1 MTRNNKVVL
10 GVAAGVAALA
20 VAGMYAK
27 KKGYLNN
34 INTDGLKNKWNG
46 VKDTAMKA
54 LGGNK
59 GQDMSSG
66 NSMSANSSSGTNS
79 MNMGSSMPTD
89 SSTNGASTKK
99 KTGTTNLNTGNL
111 GNSNPAT
118 T

>member
-34 INTDGLKNKWNG
+34 INTNGLKNGWNG

-54 LGGNK
+54 FGGDK
-59 GQDMSSG
+59 SQDMSNG
-66 NSMSANSSSGTNS
+66 NSMNSGTGSSSNS
-79 MNMGSSMPTD
+79 MNMGSSMPKEN
-89 SSTNGASTKK
+89 STNGASTKK

>member
-34 INTDGLKNKWNG
+34 INANSIKDSLGGL
-46 VKDTAMKA
+46 KDTAMKA
-54 LGGNK
+54 FN
-59 GQDMSSG
+59 
-66 NSMSANSSSGTNS
+66 
-79 MNMGSSMPTD
+79 GSNESTSK
-89 SSTNGASTKK
+89 SSTNGSSTKRK
-99 KTGTTNLNTGNL
+99 STNTGTSGDTM
-111 GNSNPAT
+111 NPAT

>member
-1 MTRNNKVVL
+1 MTRNTKVVL

-34 INTDGLKNKWNG
+34 INTDGLKDKWNG

-54 LGGNK
+54 FGHK
-59 GQDMSSG
+59 SSEMSSES
-66 NSMSANSSSGTNS
+66 NSS
-79 MNMGSSMPTD
+79 MNMSSTD
-89 SSTNGASTKK
+89 NSTNGSSKK
-99 KTGTTNLNTGNL
+99 KGSSSSMNTGNM
-111 GNSNPAT
+111 GNINPAT

>member
-34 INTDGLKNKWNG
+34 INTDGLKNGWNG

-54 LGGNK
+54 FGGNK
-59 GQDMSSG
+59 GQEMGSSDSG
-66 NSMSANSSSGTNS
+66 NSMNL
-79 MNMGSSMPTD
+79 SSMPKD
-89 SSTNGASTKK
+89 NSTNGASTKK